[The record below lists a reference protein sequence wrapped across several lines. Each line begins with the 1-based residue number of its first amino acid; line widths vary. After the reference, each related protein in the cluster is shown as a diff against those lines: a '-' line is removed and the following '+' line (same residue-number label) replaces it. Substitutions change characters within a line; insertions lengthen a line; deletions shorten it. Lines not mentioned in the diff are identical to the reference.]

1 MSCAVDMGRCLGGDA
16 AQSPPASMRRVVG
29 LAASAPYATR
39 MTKPVIALNAD
50 RIDLLRTFVRIVD
63 AGSLSAAAAQ
73 LGTTQPTIS
82 RRLQALERHF
92 GLRLLQ
98 RSTHGMQLTHD
109 GERCLQHARQL
120 LDSWEGIEQDLRG
133 AAQQPSGRLRVMVP
147 HAFGQAQLM
156 PPMLAFLRRYPQISL
171 EWRLHDG
178 PSDLVA
184 EGMDCAIR
192 VGPLE
197 QQDVVA
203 VHVADVPR
211 IVVCAA
217 SQMPDPLPTHPA
229 ALAALP
235 WVSLTSFYR
244 ESVQLQRCQGAG
256 TGKTSERIAIQPRLL
271 TDNLFVLHQAVRE
284 GLGVGIGSAWLMA
297 DDLRSGRLQQLLP
310 GWEAAPLPVH
320 LVFPAGR
327 HRPARLQLFLDAI
340 RESIPGIEGMRLR

>member
-1 MSCAVDMGRCLGGDA
+1 
-16 AQSPPASMRRVVG
+16 
-29 LAASAPYATR
+29 
-39 MTKPVIALNAD
+39 MTKPISPSNAD

-63 AGSLSAAAAQ
+63 AGSLSAAAVQ

-82 RRLQALERHF
+82 RRLQALEKHF

-109 GERCLQHARQL
+109 GERCLQHAREL
-120 LDSWEGIEQDLRG
+120 LESWEGIEQDLRG
-133 AAQQPSGRLRVMVP
+133 AAQQPSGRLRVQVP
-147 HAFGQAQLM
+147 HAFGQAQLL

-184 EGMDCAIR
+184 EGVDCAIR
-192 VGPLE
+192 LDQSE

-211 IVVCAA
+211 IIVCAA
-217 SQMPDPLPTHPA
+217 SLVPDPLPHTPS
-229 ALAALP
+229 ALQQMP
-235 WVSLTSFYR
+235 WVSLTGFYR
-244 ESVQLQRCQGAG
+244 ENVQLQSCHGAG
-256 TGKTSERIAIQPRLL
+256 TGKTSERITIQPRLL
-271 TDNLFVLHQAVRE
+271 TDNLFVMHQAIRE
-284 GLGVGIGSAWLMA
+284 GVGVGIGSAWLMTE
-297 DDLRSGRLQQLLP
+297 DLRSGRLVQLLP

-340 RESIPGIEGMRLR
+340 RDSIPGIEGMQSR

>member
-1 MSCAVDMGRCLGGDA
+1 MTHS
-16 AQSPPASMRRVVG
+16 
-29 LAASAPYATR
+29 SAPA
-39 MTKPVIALNAD
+39 NAD

-63 AGSLSAAAAQ
+63 AGSLSAAALQ

-82 RRLQALERHF
+82 RRLQALEKHF

-109 GERCLQHARQL
+109 GERCLQHAREL

-133 AAQQPSGRLRVMVP
+133 AAQQPSGRLRVLVP
-147 HAFGQAQLM
+147 HAFGQGQLM
-156 PPMLAFLRRYPQISL
+156 APMLAFLRRYPQISL

-178 PSDLVA
+178 LSDLVA
-184 EGMDCAIR
+184 EGIDCAIR

-203 VHVADVPR
+203 VQVAEVPR

-217 SQMPDPLPTHPA
+217 SIAPDPLPTMPA
-229 ALAALP
+229 ALATLP
-235 WVSLTSFYR
+235 WVSLTNFYR

-256 TGKTSERIAIQPRLL
+256 TGKTHERIAIQPRLL
-271 TDNLFVLHQAVRE
+271 TDNLFVLHQAVRD
-284 GLGVGIGSAWLMA
+284 GLGVGIGSAWMMTEE
-297 DDLRSGRLQQLLP
+297 LRSGRLVQLLP

-340 RESIPGIEGMRLR
+340 RESIPGIEGMRVRQEAR

>member
-1 MSCAVDMGRCLGGDA
+1 
-16 AQSPPASMRRVVG
+16 
-29 LAASAPYATR
+29 
-39 MTKPVIALNAD
+39 MTKSIPLHHAD

-63 AGSLSAAAAQ
+63 AGSLSAAAVQ

-82 RRLQALERHF
+82 RRLQALEKHF

-109 GERCLQHARQL
+109 GERCLQHAREL

-133 AAQQPSGRLRVMVP
+133 AAQQPSGRLRVLVP

-156 PPMLAFLRRYPQISL
+156 PPMLAFLRRYPRISL
-171 EWRLHDG
+171 DWRLHDG
-178 PSDLVA
+178 PVDLVA

-192 VGPLE
+192 VGALE

-217 SQMPDPLPTHPA
+217 SLAPDPLPRTPS
-229 ALAALP
+229 ALQQMP
-235 WVSLTSFYR
+235 WVSLTGFYR
-244 ESVQLQRCQGAG
+244 ESVQLQSCHGAG
-256 TGKTSERIAIQPRLL
+256 TGRTSERIAIQPRLL
-271 TDNLFVLHQAVRE
+271 TDNLFVMHQAMRE

-297 DDLRSGRLQQLLP
+297 EDLRHGRLVQLLP

-340 RESIPGIEGMRLR
+340 RESIPGIEGMQSR